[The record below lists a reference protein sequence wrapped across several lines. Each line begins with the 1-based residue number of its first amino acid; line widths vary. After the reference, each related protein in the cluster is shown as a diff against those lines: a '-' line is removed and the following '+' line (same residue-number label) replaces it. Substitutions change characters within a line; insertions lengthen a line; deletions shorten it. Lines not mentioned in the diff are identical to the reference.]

1 MAADS
6 DPTRRNPENNL
17 EMINS
22 MLQSG
27 SLKQAERLLNSFHP
41 AEIAH
46 LLEAM
51 PPEQRKQ
58 AWQLVS
64 VEFQGETL
72 LHLGEDVRHSFIKRM
87 AADELI
93 QAIRHLDVD
102 DLADLAQDLSEG
114 TLQKTL
120 ASLDKQRRR
129 RLEAVLAY
137 PEDSAGGLMNTDIV
151 TVRADISLAVVLR
164 YLRLRSML
172 PDLTDKLI
180 VVNRHNKYLGLL
192 SLSALLT
199 QSPEHTVAEV
209 MDTTST
215 AIQAYTSAHNVA
227 KLFQDRD
234 LISAPVISE
243 TGLLLGRITIDDVV
257 DVIREQ
263 ADHSVMGRA
272 GLSEDEDI
280 FAPVVLSSRR
290 RAVWLGIN
298 LMTAFLASWII
309 GLFEHTIQ
317 RSVALAVLMPIV
329 ASMGGI
335 SGSQT
340 LTLIVRGVA
349 LDQVN
354 RSNLNRIFS
363 KEIAIGLIN
372 GLLWA
377 LVVALIAVLWFGNL
391 RIGGIIALAMVINL
405 FAAAIVGVVLPPLLR
420 YFGIDPAIAGSVILT
435 TFTDVIGYASFLGL
449 ATIILFSF

>member
-6 DPTRRNPENNL
+6 EPTRRNPGNNL
-17 EMINS
+17 ELINS
-22 MLQSG
+22 ALQSG
-27 SLKQAERLLNSFHP
+27 SIKQAGRLLNAFHP
-41 AEIAH
+41 AEIAR

-51 PPEQRKQ
+51 PPFQRKQ

-64 VEFQGETL
+64 AKFRGETL
-72 LHLGEDVRHSFIKRM
+72 LHLVEDVRQSFIKNM
-87 AADELI
+87 DDDELI
-93 QAIRHLDVD
+93 QAIRNLDVD
-102 DLADLAQDLSEG
+102 DLADLAKDLSEN

-120 ASLDKQRRR
+120 ASIDKKRRL

-137 PEDSAGGLMNTDIV
+137 PEDSAGGLMDTDTV
-151 TVRADISLAVVLR
+151 TVRADISLVVVLR

-180 VVNRHNKYLGLL
+180 VINRHNKYLGLL

-227 KLFQDRD
+227 KIFEDRD
-234 LISAPVISE
+234 LISAPVVNEAGI
-243 TGLLLGRITIDDVV
+243 LVGRITIDDVV

-340 LTLIVRGVA
+340 LTLVVRGVA

-354 RSNLNRIFS
+354 RSNLSRIFS
-363 KEIAIGLIN
+363 KEVAIGLIN

-377 LVVALIAVLWFGNL
+377 LVVALIAILWFGNL
-391 RIGGIIALAMVINL
+391 RIGGIIALAMIVNL
-405 FAAAIVGVVLPPLLR
+405 FAAAIVGVILPPLLR
-420 YFGIDPAIAGSVILT
+420 HFGVDPAIAGSVILT

-449 ATIILFSF
+449 ATIVLFSL